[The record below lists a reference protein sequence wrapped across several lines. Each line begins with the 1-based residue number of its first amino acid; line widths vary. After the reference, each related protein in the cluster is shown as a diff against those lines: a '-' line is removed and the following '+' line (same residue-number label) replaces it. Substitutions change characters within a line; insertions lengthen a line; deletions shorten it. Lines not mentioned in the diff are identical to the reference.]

1 MSKKSQAMDSDSTG
15 AALDDAPLAE
25 AVQAALAEASR
36 QGASAAEA
44 AASLGQGL
52 SVNVR
57 MGEVETVEHT
67 RDRGLVV
74 SVYFGQCTGS
84 ASTSDYA
91 PAAVREA
98 VLAACSIARYTQED
112 PCHGLADP
120 ERLATDAVDLDL
132 DLYHPWRPSVDEA
145 RDLALVC
152 EDKALSADAR
162 IDNSEGASVD
172 AHEGCEVYGNT
183 HGFIGYTRK
192 SRQGISCSVIG
203 TENGA
208 MQRDYWYS
216 AARRFGELD
225 SAAEV
230 GEQAAARTLRR
241 LGSRRIPTCQ
251 VPVIYEAPVASSLL
265 SHFIGAVSG
274 GALYRKAT
282 FLLDHLG
289 KQIFPE
295 FVRIHEQPLLI
306 GAMGSSSFDNEGVA
320 TAPRDIVSDGVL
332 RSYVLG
338 SYSARRLGMET
349 TGNAGGVHNLTI
361 DSGEQDL
368 EALIKGIEKG
378 LLVTELIGFG
388 VNTVTGDYSRGVSG
402 LWIENGEIV
411 HPVEEVT
418 VAGNLKDIFSNIV
431 AVANDV
437 DPRRN
442 IRCGSIR
449 VDGLTIAGE

>member
-1 MSKKSQAMDSDSTG
+1 MSEKSQAIDSDSTG
-15 AALDDAPLAE
+15 ATLDDAPLAE

-57 MGEVETVEHT
+57 MGELETVEHT

-74 SVYFGQCTGS
+74 SVYFGERTGS

-91 PAAVREA
+91 PGAVRET
-98 VLAACSIARYTQED
+98 VLAACSIARHTQED

-120 ERLATDAVDLDL
+120 ERLASDPVDLDL
-132 DLYHPWRPSVDEA
+132 CHPWRPSVDEA
-145 RDLALVC
+145 TDMALAC

-172 AHEGCEVYGNT
+172 SQEGCEVYGNS
-183 HGFIGYTRK
+183 HGFVGHTRK
-192 SRQGISCSVIG
+192 SRHGISCSVIG
-203 TENGA
+203 SESGA

-216 AARRFGELD
+216 AARRLGELD
-225 SAAEV
+225 SADKV
-230 GEQAAARTLRR
+230 GETTAARTLRR
-241 LGSRRIPTCQ
+241 LGARRVPTCQ

-265 SHFIGAVSG
+265 RHFISAVSG
-274 GALYRKAT
+274 GALYRKAS
-282 FLLDHLG
+282 FLLDYLG
-289 KQIFPE
+289 KQIFPD
-295 FVRIHEQPLLI
+295 FVRIHEQPLLP
-306 GAMGSSSFDNEGVA
+306 GAMGSAAFDNEGVA
-320 TAPRDIVSDGVL
+320 TAPRDIVCGGVL
-332 RSYVLG
+332 QSYILS
-338 SYSARRLGMET
+338 SYSARRLKMET

-361 DSGEQDL
+361 DPGEQDL
-368 EALIKGIEKG
+368 EAMIKGITSG
-378 LLVTELIGFG
+378 LLVTELVGFG
-388 VNTVTGDYSRGVSG
+388 VNTVTGDYSRGAAG
-402 LWIENGEIV
+402 LWIENGEIAY
-411 HPVEEVT
+411 PVEEIT
-418 VAGNLKDIFSNIV
+418 IAGNLKDIFCNIV
-431 AVANDV
+431 AVGSDV